1 MIRFI
6 LRVVSRTDVKYE
18 LLSLVL
24 MIFFWIDRYIIV
36 RSISDRNRDTHV
48 GACVLRKFKRDD
60 CEIFILL
67 FGRRL

>member
-6 LRVVSRTDVKYE
+6 LRVVTRTDVKYE

-24 MIFFWIDRYIIV
+24 MIFFWIDRYIVV
-36 RSISDRNRDTHV
+36 RSISDRNRDTYV
-48 GACVLRKFKRDD
+48 GACVLREFKRDD

-67 FGRRL
+67 FSRRL